1 VEQTD
6 SLSESGEEPL
16 PEDGHDRHP
25 PEASGVDAFLA
36 AVRAVPT
43 APLTDAPC
51 NPPPHL
57 RGATSRS
64 VAG

>member
-1 VEQTD
+1 VERTD
-6 SLSESGEEPL
+6 SSPESGREPL
-16 PEDGHDRHP
+16 PEDGCDRRP
-25 PEASGVDAFLA
+25 PEDPGVDAFLA

-43 APLTDAPC
+43 APLKDAPC

-57 RGATSRS
+57 RGESSAS